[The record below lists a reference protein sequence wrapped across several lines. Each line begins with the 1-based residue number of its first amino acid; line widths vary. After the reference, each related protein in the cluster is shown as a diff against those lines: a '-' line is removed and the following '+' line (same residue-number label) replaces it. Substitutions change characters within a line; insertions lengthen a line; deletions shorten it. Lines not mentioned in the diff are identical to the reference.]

1 MKISDLVAQTILEM
15 LENSEGT
22 AELQRNELA
31 GFLGCVPSQINYVIT
46 SRFTPEHGYIVESK
60 RGGGGYIKITRI
72 KMDKNTAVMHTVKS
86 VGDSLDQGSVRVIL
100 KNLSDRG
107 LIADEVLRVIL
118 AATSDAAYKNIPI
131 EWRDTLRASLL
142 KHMLINT
149 L

>member
-72 KMDKNTAVMHTVKS
+72 KMDKNTAVMHTVNS
-86 VGDSLDQGSVRVIL
+86 VGDRLDQGSVRAIL

-107 LIADEVLRVIL
+107 MIADDVLRVIL

-131 EWRDTLRASLL
+131 EWRDSLRASLL
-142 KHMLINT
+142 KHMLVNT